1 MAIRAYIT
9 TLISSIQAAENIE
22 EKGSALRFTRKMVA
36 DTSGGGGGEGRRALL
51 LSAMAAATQVN
62 DSQTQLLQK
71 YLKKS
76 EDNKTKN
83 DKERLDSYYKRNY
96 KDYFALDEGALRQK
110 KDLTETEKS
119 ILEWLQANK

>member
-9 TLISSIQAAENIE
+9 TLVSSIQAAEDKNR
-22 EKGSALRFTRKMVA
+22 GLRFTKTRVA
-36 DTSGGGGGEGRRALL
+36 GSCNGEGRRGLL
-51 LSAMAAATQVN
+51 LSTVVAAAAI
-62 DSQTQLLQK
+62 DSKTQLLEK

-76 EDNKTKN
+76 QENKTKN

-110 KDLTETEKS
+110 KDLTEAEKG
-119 ILEWLQANK
+119 ILEWLDANK

>member
-9 TLISSIQAAENIE
+9 TLISSIQAAENTQ
-22 EKGSALRFTRKMVA
+22 EKGNGLSFRRKMV
-36 DTSGGGGGEGRRALL
+36 TESNGRGGEGRRTLL

-62 DSQTQLLQK
+62 DSKTELLQK

-76 EDNKTKN
+76 EENKTKN

-96 KDYFALDEGALRQK
+96 KDYFGLEEGTLRQK
-110 KDLTETEKS
+110 KELTETEKS
-119 ILEWLQANK
+119 ILDWLQANK

>member
-9 TLISSIQAAENIE
+9 TLISSIQAAENTE
-22 EKGSALRFTRKMVA
+22 EKGTALRFRRKMVT
-36 DTSGGGGGEGRRALL
+36 DTSGEGRRTIL

-62 DSQTQLLQK
+62 DSKTQLLQK

-76 EDNKTKN
+76 EENKTKN

-96 KDYFALDEGALRQK
+96 KDYFGLEEGALRQK
-110 KDLTETEKS
+110 KELTETEKS
-119 ILEWLQANK
+119 ILDWLQANK